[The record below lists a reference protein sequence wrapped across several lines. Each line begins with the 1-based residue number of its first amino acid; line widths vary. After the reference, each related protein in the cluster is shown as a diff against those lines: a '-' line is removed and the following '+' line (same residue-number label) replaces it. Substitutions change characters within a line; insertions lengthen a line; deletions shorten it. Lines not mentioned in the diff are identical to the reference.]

1 MPLASNLD
9 AVLREYTSGTSMRPL
24 TMATSPALAQIW
36 TLFVAVGVLSS
47 VAFSQCPLNSI
58 QPRCENLPGNIRK
71 WRIDRPDVSKR
82 LTEYPQITFD
92 RGDSVLVSASGCV
105 NVGINKPDWRRFVD
119 PSGNNTDR
127 FYHGLIWIPGA
138 RIPHDPQLLVTPV
151 GTGPVPIASVAGS
164 SDDPSRAEWLI
175 VDVPEKTKS
184 TLRLGYEVDYRH
196 PLLPRADPYSGMP
209 PNTGQCKGRDDASV
223 TVIIKPGPPPT
234 DLSGRLTRTL
244 RPFDPVSA
252 TTDENGLMFSPRWYG
267 NSGEREDGLT
277 VETECNNFRYKNWF
291 FVRDGIESSCTQQAS
306 FDVPSKLF
314 TECLIAPG
322 FGELHGHVNW
332 TPATF
337 IGKLRFQDQSAD
349 QDFDFQLLTLTD
361 LDRTVRFPGNKDF
374 GKVAPIL
381 TEDSQATD
389 EYKNALWLE
398 FASYETTKFFYGSN
412 SIDSFWNKFQDP
424 TKKFLALKR
433 SWDRTAIVTG
443 LLNLDCVHD
452 CHTELHPVYAMA
464 LRTKSED
471 KDDSIRND
479 DPWAIFVRTAGNEG
493 DCSADEH
500 YLNRDTYTVF
510 LPAPP
515 GSSSE
520 IPSVTNSGDAFHSNV
535 KGVRWSLYRPPNASS
550 NERGVWLR
558 FSFVPEACVALHSGQ
573 MIHVSGLLHLDWSSA
588 TNGLVQP
595 CDGNPASGQSSDFDG
610 SQREVYQACRN
621 DSPKQPLSCDSATD
635 DDRKQQVILADYHE
649 KNHPTLS
656 WANAKGTLQGFIG
669 GELGLFPEVILY
681 NKTSQIQV
689 NPGIRYAPFQTALFS
704 FEFEG
709 SPGLSRSVKS
719 TDGQSL
725 SVRLGDFLYGFK
737 VQLSHQF
744 NMFAEAKGVE
754 LFRSASAGSSSA
766 SDFETFRGHDAGFFV
781 GGGIQPST
789 SAVATRGNRVSI
801 RVSAGYMYFP
811 GTGEH
816 MVRITAGPQFQ
827 FHKK

>member
-1 MPLASNLD
+1 
-9 AVLREYTSGTSMRPL
+9 MRPFSIL
-24 TMATSPALAQIW
+24 VSLLHRSVW
-36 TLFVAVGVLSS
+36 TFFVAVGVLSP
-47 VAFSQCPLNSI
+47 VAFSQCPLQSI
-58 QPRCENLPGNIRK
+58 QSRCDDLPGNIRK
-71 WRIDRPDVSKR
+71 WTIVKPDVSKR

-105 NVGINKPDWRRFVD
+105 NVGTNKPDWRRYVD

-127 FYHGLIWIPGA
+127 FFHGLIWIPGA
-138 RIPHDPQLLVTPV
+138 RIPHDPQPLVTPV

-164 SDDPSRAEWLI
+164 SDNPSKAEWLI
-175 VDVPEKTKS
+175 VDAPPEGTKS
-184 TLRLGYEVDYRH
+184 TLRLGYEADYRH
-196 PLLPRADPYSGMP
+196 PLLPGDGPYTASL
-209 PNTGQCKGRDDASV
+209 PNSGQCKGSDYASV
-223 TVIIKPGPPPT
+223 TIVIKPGPPPA
-234 DLSGRLTRTL
+234 DLSRRLTRTL

-252 TTDENGLMFSPRWYG
+252 STDENGLMFSPRWYG

-277 VETECNNFRYKNWF
+277 VETECNNFLYKNWL
-291 FVRDGIESSCTQQAS
+291 FVRRGIESSCTQQAS
-306 FDVPSKLF
+306 FDVPSKII
-314 TECLIAPG
+314 TECLVAPG

-337 IGKLRFQDQSAD
+337 VGKLRFQDQSAD

-361 LDRTVRFPGNKDF
+361 LDRTLRFPGNKDF
-374 GKVAPIL
+374 GKVVPIL

-389 EYKNALWLE
+389 EYRNALWLE
-398 FASYETTKFFYGSN
+398 FASYETTKFFSGSD
-412 SIDSFWNKFQDP
+412 SSDSFWNKFQDP
-424 TKKFLALKR
+424 TKKFLALKGY
-433 SWDRTAIVTG
+433 WDRTAIVTG

-471 KDDSIRND
+471 KDNSIRND

-515 GSSSE
+515 GSSNE
-520 IPSVTNSGDAFHSNV
+520 IPSVTNVGDAFHSNA
-535 KGVRWSLYRPPNASS
+535 KGVRWTLYRPPNASS

-558 FSFVPEACVALHSGQ
+558 FSFVPEACAAVHSGQ
-573 MIHVSGLLHLDWSSA
+573 MVHVSGLLRLDWSSST
-588 TNGLVQP
+588 TNELVQS
-595 CDGNPASGQSSDFDG
+595 CDGKTSSSQASDFDG
-610 SQREVYQACRN
+610 SQREVYQVCRN
-621 DSPKQPLSCDSATD
+621 DSPEQPLTCDSATD
-635 DDRKQQVILADYHE
+635 DDQKQELTLAGYHE
-649 KNHPTLS
+649 KNHPNLS
-656 WANAKGTLQGFIG
+656 WANTKSTLEGFIG

-704 FEFEG
+704 FELDG

-719 TDGQSL
+719 TGGQSL

-737 VQLSHQF
+737 VQFSHQF

-754 LFRSASAGSSSA
+754 IFRSASAAFAST
-766 SDFETFRGHDAGFFV
+766 SDFENFRGRDAGFFV

-789 SAVATRGNRVSI
+789 SAITTRGNRISI

-816 MVRITAGPQFQ
+816 MVRITVGPQFQ
-827 FHKK
+827 FHKRQE